1 MNQTFDYGSYS
12 GFKETVDTLKERL
25 TLLMQY
31 CDSLGLERTSKSIAA
46 TIEKVAQEHF
56 EVAIV
61 GEFKRGKSTLIN
73 AMLGQEVLPADVLP
87 ATATLNR
94 VTYSESPYVTIEYKN
109 GEKESVD
116 ISELANYVTKLSY
129 ESEQKAETIKEAT
142 VYYDTDF
149 CKNNVDIIDTPGL
162 NDDEQMTN
170 VTLSILPEI
179 DAAVFVI
186 SANSPFS
193 QFEKEFLEKKMLT
206 SDLGRI
212 IFAVNCFGTFARED
226 EERIVETVRKR
237 IAQYVMDKA
246 KAVMGED
253 SKEFAV
259 YKRKIGLPKVIGV
272 YAKKALVAK
281 QTNDAALL
289 EESNFPVFEHTLE
302 SLLTKDRG
310 SITLQML
317 ANKIISSGSE
327 VVNSTVL
334 RENALLMETDEF
346 LEKYQAAIDEIEDI
360 RTKKREEFVRIND
373 AANKAFTD
381 LQPILDD
388 YWVQIEDTAMQVID
402 EFPMTSEDLKRDRM
416 KLVNAKLTE
425 KIRESIENKAQLIC
439 EQIQNEINIA
449 LSDEAERLQS
459 FEDEFFASVNRIQE
473 MFSVPERS
481 ANRVI
486 GSAIGSII
494 NFGTAGIFVGF
505 REAGVKGALLGGVT
519 GFAGFYATFFAAIY
533 LAGALGIATAGPVTL
548 CVIAIAGI
556 AGTFSGKFSVDKLL
570 VQERI
575 DKYKADFKNTVR
587 KQFKEM
593 KINSDFSETV
603 RQQVFNSF
611 EGLKS
616 KLETETEVILE
627 DTQKT
632 LDNLN
637 QLKAEQKELSDSER
651 DWLRSVA
658 EYVGS
663 LLAEAY
669 NLYQTITK
677 VEEEVIADGET
688 EQTGEATAAP
698 AEEATAVQAEETQTV

>member
-1 MNQTFDYGSYS
+1 
-12 GFKETVDTLKERL
+12 
-25 TLLMQY
+25 
-31 CDSLGLERTSKSIAA
+31 
-46 TIEKVAQEHF
+46 
-56 EVAIV
+56 
-61 GEFKRGKSTLIN
+61 
-73 AMLGQEVLPADVLP
+73 
-87 ATATLNR
+87 
-94 VTYSESPYVTIEYKN
+94 
-109 GEKESVD
+109 
-116 ISELANYVTKLSY
+116 
-129 ESEQKAETIKEAT
+129 
-142 VYYDTDF
+142 
-149 CKNNVDIIDTPGL
+149 
-162 NDDEQMTN
+162 
-170 VTLSILPEI
+170 
-179 DAAVFVI
+179 
-186 SANSPFS
+186 
-193 QFEKEFLEKKMLT
+193 
-206 SDLGRI
+206 
-212 IFAVNCFGTFARED
+212 
-226 EERIVETVRKR
+226 
-237 IAQYVMDKA
+237 
-246 KAVMGED
+246 
-253 SKEFAV
+253 
-259 YKRKIGLPKVIGV
+259 
-272 YAKKALVAK
+272 
-281 QTNDAALL
+281 
-289 EESNFPVFEHTLE
+289 
-302 SLLTKDRG
+302 
-310 SITLQML
+310 ML

-677 VEEEVIADGET
+677 VEEEVIADGEV
-688 EQTGEATAAP
+688 EQTGEATATPTEEAP
-698 AEEATAVQAEETQTV
+698 AVQTEETQTV